1 MERVDF
7 YSVFYSS
14 RKDGRIIKLLITG
27 RILVLQACVTH
38 GLKGEV
44 VSFHLIPKSPKIILA
59 RFLKKSTG
67 PDLCYMS
74 EKIVAFKSNE
84 NLI

>member
-14 RKDGRIIKLLITG
+14 RKDGRIIKLLSAGI
-27 RILVLQACVTH
+27 ILVLQSCVIH

-44 VSFHLIPKSPKIILA
+44 VSFHLIPKSPKIISA

-74 EKIVAFKSNE
+74 EKLLSSKVVKI
-84 NLI
+84 